1 LEIEMKISARNVL
14 AGTVQNVTKGA
25 VNAEVAITL
34 RGGETIVAVIT
45 NSSVDS
51 LDLQPGKDAFAII
64 KASEVMIGVGIG
76 AGSIS
81 ARNLL
86 PGVVESVRDGAVNS
100 EVEVRLAGGTSVVAS
115 ITKASVESLGLRS
128 GVKVCAIVKASN
140 VLVGV

>member
-1 LEIEMKISARNVL
+1 MKISARNVL

-25 VNAEVAITL
+25 VNAEVAVTL
-34 RGGETIVAVIT
+34 RGGETIVAIIT
-45 NSSVDS
+45 NSSVES
-51 LDLQPGKDAFAII
+51 LDLQPGKEAFAIV

-86 PGVVESVRDGAVNS
+86 PGVVENVRDGAVNS

-115 ITKASVESLGLRS
+115 ITRASVESLGLGK
-128 GVKVCAIVKASN
+128 GVKVSAILKASN